1 MTMTAKN
8 EAKWAVL
15 KLLSSGSW
23 WSASEVAAELDL
35 PSVSHASQ
43 LLHNYHKQRL
53 VRSRRAKGRW
63 RMYKISEKGLDRL
76 RRLS

>member
-1 MTMTAKN
+1 MTAKN

-15 KLLSSGSW
+15 KLLSGGSW
-23 WSASEVAAELDL
+23 WSASEIADELGL
-35 PSVSHASQ
+35 LSVSHASQ

-63 RMYKISEKGLDRL
+63 RMYHISEKGIERL
-76 RRLS
+76 RWLT

>member
-1 MTMTAKN
+1 MTMTTKN
-8 EAKWAVL
+8 KAKWAVL

-23 WSASEVAAELDL
+23 WSGREVADELGL

-43 LLHNYHKQRL
+43 LLHNYHRQRL
-53 VRSRRAKGRW
+53 VRSRKAKGRW
-63 RMYKISEKGLDRL
+63 RMYAITSKGLDRL

>member
-1 MTMTAKN
+1 MTARN

-15 KLLSSGSW
+15 KLLSTGSW
-23 WSASEVAAELDL
+23 WSASEVASELGL

-63 RMYKISEKGLDRL
+63 RMYRISEKGIERL
-76 RRLS
+76 RWLT

>member
-1 MTMTAKN
+1 MTAKN

-15 KLLSSGSW
+15 KLLSGGSW
-23 WSASEVAAELDL
+23 WSASEIADELGL
-35 PSVSHASQ
+35 SSVSHASQ

-63 RMYKISEKGLDRL
+63 RMYCISEKGIERL
-76 RRLS
+76 RWLT